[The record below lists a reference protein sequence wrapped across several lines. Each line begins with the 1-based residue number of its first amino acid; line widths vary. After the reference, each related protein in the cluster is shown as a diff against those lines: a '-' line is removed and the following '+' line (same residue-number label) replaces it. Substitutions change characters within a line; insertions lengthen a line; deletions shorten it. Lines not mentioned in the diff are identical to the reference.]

1 MSSAAAQPSV
11 ELPHRACGNM
21 RRIQSNELTN
31 SAIISACEKGDVIT
45 FSTTL
50 SALKTEAQHWSL
62 ALDLLGSMM
71 QRFLQPD
78 EVTYSSMVS
87 GYERSQCW
95 REALH
100 ALRLPRDRMGITWTS
115 AVTACEASSH
125 WQAVLQ
131 LLSHVLSDRLRL
143 DTLLVAAALRCFAR
157 ARQWQKA
164 QHFAELWQK
173 AGGEEDVVCSPAEIR
188 PDRTTRLQR
197 GTKVGLVYGSNTCC
211 VSWSGAIH
219 RIFGADGED
228 QPSCSSELLLF
239 AGQKG
244 CGGVAQQALQDRDV
258 ELRQLQE
265 QQARSE
271 EQWKAQ
277 IVKLVEEM
285 RRAEQKSSTLAKE
298 LAASKGELQ
307 RLKAGG
313 QDVVRRYEEESGRR
327 LELEERCL
335 QLEEKLKTREQRTR
349 NDADC
354 AHKLK
359 QCQQAKEVAEQQ
371 AKENEERSQK
381 AAERLEE
388 VESRQ
393 KDLEAEVQRLKLQC
407 SEKSRR
413 IEELEAASVQEMEPL
428 GPSGPPRPPIP
439 RSRPGTAS
447 SAGSASVG
455 TSRVGAGDSRKLRTQ
470 PPAFQ
475 SHGERLPPGAIRRG
489 GSVPVRRS
497 QGPPPRANLQSRS
510 ISPNASASQ
519 RTPPSARTKSPQ
531 TERPVSQSSYGS
543 CGEDGFDG
551 IPTDSEDSSE
561 EEVLTG
567 VNTAA

>member
-1 MSSAAAQPSV
+1 MGPSPGTGLFVHEPRASKSRYSRESKDDGKSMADQEEEKINGRLVEILERKCAKLRSRAEQEEKNRKTLQEELEELRPRCEELQREVCDLRAA
-11 ELPHRACGNM
+11 H
-21 RRIQSNELTN
+21 
-31 SAIISACEKGDVIT
+31 EK
-45 FSTTL
+45 
-50 SALKTEAQHWSL
+50 L
-62 ALDLLGSMM
+62 AEDR
-71 QRFLQPD
+71 Q
-78 EVTYSSMVS
+78 
-87 GYERSQCW
+87 
-95 REALH
+95 EAL
-100 ALRLPRDRMGITWTS
+100 RRNG
-115 AVTACEASSH
+115 
-125 WQAVLQ
+125 
-131 LLSHVLSDRLRL
+131 
-143 DTLLVAAALRCFAR
+143 
-157 ARQWQKA
+157 
-164 QHFAELWQK
+164 ELANIQQQ
-173 AGGEEDVVCSPAEIR
+173 C
-188 PDRTTRLQR
+188 
-197 GTKVGLVYGSNTCC
+197 
-211 VSWSGAIH
+211 
-219 RIFGADGED
+219 
-228 QPSCSSELLLF
+228 
-239 AGQKG
+239 
-244 CGGVAQQALQDRDV
+244 GVAQQALQDRDV

-531 TERPVSQSSYGS
+531 TERPVSQSSHGS